1 MNFEI
6 ILLIALVLSSAGII
20 SLILRKKSEIAFLP
34 GREHFPEIKKFI
46 KREKSKANFFLKEK
60 STQWENILQ
69 KLLLRARIVFLRA
82 DNKILNLTQKLKQR
96 KEKKRP
102 DKYWKDIKMSLKKNP
117 SQKDR
122 PA

>member
-1 MNFEI
+1 LRRNDENYNVAVYGTGSMGT
-6 ILLIALVLSSAGII
+6 GII

-69 KLLLRARIVFLRA
+69 KLLLRARMFF
-82 DNKILNLTQKLKQR
+82 
-96 KEKKRP
+96 
-102 DKYWKDIKMSLKKNP
+102 
-117 SQKDR
+117 
-122 PA
+122 